1 MKTMKKLLGGLAT
14 FALPMLAFAQSGP
27 QLTNIGTFIT
37 SIGRLI
43 SQLLPIVVAL
53 ALLAFFW
60 GLAQFIFAS
69 GDEGAKDEGKRR
81 MIWGIV
87 ALFVMVSVWG
97 LVGFIGSALGV
108 GQGGGNNPGN
118 VPIPTVQLQ

>member
-1 MKTMKKLLGGLAT
+1 MKKLLGGVAA
-14 FALPMLAFAQSGP
+14 FALPMLAFAQGP
-27 QLTNIGTFIT
+27 QLGNIGTFIN

-43 SQLLPIVVAL
+43 NQLLPIVVAL

-108 GQGGGNNPGN
+108 GQGGGNNPQT
-118 VPIPTVQLQ
+118 VPVPGVQGLPN

>member
-14 FALPMLAFAQSGP
+14 FALPMLALGAGP
-27 QLTNIGTFIT
+27 QLTNIGEFIT

-43 SQLLPIVVAL
+43 NQLLPIVVAL

-81 MIWGIV
+81 MIWGVV

-97 LVGFIGSALGV
+97 LVGFVGSALGIQ
-108 GQGGGNNPGN
+108 QGTGSGT
-118 VPIPTVQLQ
+118 VPTVQGLP